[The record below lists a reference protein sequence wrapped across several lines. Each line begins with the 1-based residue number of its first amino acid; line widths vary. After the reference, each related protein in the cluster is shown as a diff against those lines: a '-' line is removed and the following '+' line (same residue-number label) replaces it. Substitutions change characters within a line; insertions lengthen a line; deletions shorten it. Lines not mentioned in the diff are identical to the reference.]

1 MTSLFT
7 IAILLSESSQLA
19 MLIEREPDAIFHPSF
34 ESNAKCWLKLS
45 LFNHTHLHRVMSSGK
60 SQLGCMDPNRW
71 FVMVDWDA
79 TPPFTFTSTPSA
91 NGFPVFRRLG
101 HLVAR
106 GSIVYGIVPL
116 FGRYGLNLVLATTKK
131 MRRTQAS
138 GHVQNRISVIRY
150 VSVTNAVN
158 GKRSA
163 TTSTRKQKFLWS
175 YIWNIS

>member
-19 MLIEREPDAIFHPSF
+19 MLIDREADAVFHPSF
-34 ESNAKCWLKLS
+34 ESNVKCWLKLS

-60 SQLGCMDPNRW
+60 SQLGCMDRW
-71 FVMVDWDA
+71 FEMVDWDT

-91 NGFPVFRRLG
+91 NGFPVFGRLG
-101 HLVAR
+101 HLVSR
-106 GSIVYGIVPL
+106 GSIVYGIFPL

-131 MRRTQAS
+131 MKRTQAS
-138 GHVQNRISVIRY
+138 GHIQNRISVIRY

-163 TTSTRKQKFLWS
+163 ATSTRKQKFFLWS
-175 YIWNIS
+175 Y